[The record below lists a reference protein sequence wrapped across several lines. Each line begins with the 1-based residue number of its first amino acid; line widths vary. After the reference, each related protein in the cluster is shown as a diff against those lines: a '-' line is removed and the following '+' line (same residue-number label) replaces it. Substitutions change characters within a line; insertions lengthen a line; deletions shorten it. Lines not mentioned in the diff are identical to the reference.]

1 MRQRLL
7 EKTLKK
13 YLDDSIRQ
21 NINKKLEE
29 LKRNIQDRWSMDYK
43 WDKKTEVL
51 TVKISKLEL
60 VATFQKE
67 KVIVEVDFP
76 FYLLPTMDLFRKKI
90 VEILEE
96 EIFKLIA

>member
-29 LKRNIQDRWSMDYK
+29 LKRNIKDRWPMDYQ

-67 KVIVEVDFP
+67 KVMVEVDVP
-76 FYLLPTMDLFRKKI
+76 FYLLPTVELFRKKI